1 MQTNDVNE
9 IKRRLKAVKDTR
21 QITNAMY
28 LLSAARMKKAMQSI
42 DFNLLYLR
50 RLRETI
56 KDILCSTETSKLS
69 NPFMEDNGKGTAAFI
84 ILTADKG
91 LCGDYNSAVVD
102 LAMREMAKYES
113 PFVYSLGLMG
123 DLLLRRKGIIPSES
137 WYGASQRPTLTLAD
151 TVAEKVIDL
160 YMTVDCH
167 VVYIVYTEFINSSVQ
182 SPRCVRML
190 PLFRSDFVDIS
201 DGLID
206 EDPIIYE
213 PSVEV
218 VFDSFVDQYITGF
231 IYDVLMQASACENIA
246 RMNAMRGA
254 NDKADEMTELLERN
268 VNALRQQQITNDITE
283 IAAAIEAGG
292 V

>member
-9 IKRRLKAVKDTR
+9 IKRRLKAVRDTR

-28 LLSAARMKKAMQSI
+28 LLSAARMKRAMQDI
-42 DFNLLYLR
+42 DFNLLYIR
-50 RLRETI
+50 RLRETM
-56 KDILCSTETSKLS
+56 KDILCSTEQSELT
-69 NPFMEDNGKGTAAFI
+69 NPYMEDNGEGTAAFV

-102 LAMREMAKYES
+102 TALNKMKQFDS

-123 DLLLRRKGIIPSES
+123 DMILRRKGIEPVQS
-137 WYGASQRPTLTLAD
+137 WYGASQRPTLTLAEN
-151 TVAEKVIDL
+151 VADKVIDL
-160 YMTVDCH
+160 YMTTDCH
-167 VVYIVYTEFINSSVQ
+167 VVYIVYTEYVSAAVQ
-182 SPRCVRML
+182 QPRCVRVL
-190 PLFRSDFVDIS
+190 PLFWRDFVDIS
-201 DGLID
+201 DQIID

-213 PSVEV
+213 PSVEE
-218 VFDSFVDQYITGF
+218 VFDHLVDQYITGF

-246 RMNAMRGA
+246 RMNAMHGA
-254 NDKADEMTELLERN
+254 NDKADEMIEQLERSI
-268 VNALRQQQITNDITE
+268 NALRQQQITNDITE